1 MILGEKVLIK
11 IGGQIVALQKSCKI
25 SMAVEMSE
33 VVALPGSAEDDG
45 WVHYERGQTS
55 WEVSNDSF
63 LSVGDVAMSM
73 GISGDEATVE
83 ISVGS
88 RKIEGVAVVS
98 KVKMTA
104 QYKTHATVS
113 MSLMGEDFPKLI

>member
-1 MILGEKVLIK
+1 MIFGDKVLIK
-11 IGGQIVALQKSCKI
+11 IGGQIVALQKSCKM

-33 VVALPGSAEDDG
+33 AVALPGSAEDDG

-63 LSVGDVAMSM
+63 LAVGDVAMSM
-73 GISGDEATVE
+73 GVSGDEATVE
-83 ISVGS
+83 VSVGS
-88 RKIEGVAVVS
+88 RKIEGVAVVN

-104 QYKTHATVS
+104 QHKTHATVS
-113 MSLMGEDFPKLI
+113 MSLTGEDFPTLT

>member
-1 MILGEKVLIK
+1 MIFGDKVLIK
-11 IGGQIVALQKSCKI
+11 IGGQIVALQKSCKM

-63 LSVGDVAMSM
+63 LSVGDVSMSM
-73 GISGDEATVE
+73 GVSGDEATVE
-83 ISVGS
+83 IDVGS
-88 RKIEGVAVVS
+88 RKIEGVAVVNQ
-98 KVKMTA
+98 VKMTA